1 MLSLKLTKELL
12 ILNFVLD
19 TAKKKE
25 EINSRSETLSLC
37 KTTHYILEKENDS
50 LGFPKEKSATLFR
63 LFNAIKPNFDSIV
76 NARTFFLENKKR
88 NKKKFENKK
97 LLESMYKVW
106 QDGYHAKIIKVISL

>member
-1 MLSLKLTKELL
+1 MLSQKLMKELL

-37 KTTHYILEKENDS
+37 KTTHYILEKGNDS
-50 LGFPKEKSATLFR
+50 LGFLKEKIAILSKLFK
-63 LFNAIKPNFDSIV
+63 AIKPNFDSIV

-88 NKKKFENKK
+88 NKKEFENQK
-97 LLESMYKVW
+97 LLQSMYKVW
-106 QDGYHAKIIKVISL
+106 QDGYYAKIIKSN

>member
-1 MLSLKLTKELL
+1 MKELL

-37 KTTHYILEKENDS
+37 KTTHYILEKGNDS
-50 LGFPKEKSATLFR
+50 LGFLKEKIAILSKLFK
-63 LFNAIKPNFDSIV
+63 AIKPNFDSIV

-88 NKKKFENKK
+88 NKRNTKIKNYFSQCIKFGKTVIMLK
-97 LLESMYKVW
+97 L
-106 QDGYHAKIIKVISL
+106 

>member
-50 LGFPKEKSATLFR
+50 LGFPKEKRATLSK
-63 LFNAIKPNFDSIV
+63 LFKAIKPNFDSIV
-76 NARTFFLENKKR
+76 NATIFFLENKKR
-88 NKKKFENKK
+88 NKKEFENQK

-106 QDGYHAKIIKVISL
+106 QDGCHT